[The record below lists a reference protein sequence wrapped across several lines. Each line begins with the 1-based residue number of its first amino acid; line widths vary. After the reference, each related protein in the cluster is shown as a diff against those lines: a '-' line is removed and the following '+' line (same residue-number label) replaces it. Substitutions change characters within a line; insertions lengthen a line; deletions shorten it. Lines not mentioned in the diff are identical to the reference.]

1 MNEHRRRRDV
11 ARIVNRR
18 LTPQELVAFRLP
30 RRAEKLALLGTG
42 NVGSAVVTDPVADTS
57 AGDRGREAIRLGND
71 PVGHESAIGVTGNA
85 ESLRI
90 DRIMSKYVIDAG
102 HHVLVVFDAP
112 APAPRRPQK
121 VFAVASGAARIR
133 VEYGIAIGGE
143 QLQLEI
149 EVVAVGAV
157 RSAVDGKNERQSF
170 TGSVCRDQHPTF

>member
-11 ARIVNRR
+11 ARIVNGR

-57 AGDRGREAIRLGND
+57 AGDRGREAIRRGDD
-71 PVGHESAIGVTGNA
+71 PVGHEAAIGVTGNA

-90 DRIMSKYVIDAG
+90 DRVMSKYVIDAG

-112 APAPRRPQK
+112 SPAPRRPMN
-121 VFAVASGAARIR
+121 VFAEASQATGMLVHI
-133 VEYGIAIGGE
+133 GLAIG
-143 QLQLEI
+143 
-149 EVVAVGAV
+149 
-157 RSAVDGKNERQSF
+157 
-170 TGSVCRDQHPTF
+170 